1 MKRYNNRIR
10 RSGSGPGSKLPIKH
24 NQKKPFNPGRY
35 GKIWNTIGFKLRYG
49 NQTPMGDA
57 NQPTMGYLLID
68 GKKHEVTWTE
78 ANKIMEA
85 MHALKDVYA
94 KAKRM
99 GMIEH
104 KDMEMPTGGTFN
116 F

>member
-68 GKKHEVTWTE
+68 GQKHEVTWTE
-78 ANKIMEA
+78 ANKIAEA

-99 GMIEH
+99 GMIEDKGH
-104 KDMEMPTGGTFN
+104 EMPTGGTFN

>member
-1 MKRYNNRIR
+1 MKIYNNRIR
-10 RSGSGPGSKLPIKH
+10 RSGSGPGSRLPIKH

-78 ANKIMEA
+78 ASKIIEA
-85 MHALKDVYA
+85 MVALKDVYT

-99 GMIEH
+99 DMIQHAGHEV
-104 KDMEMPTGGTFN
+104 PNGGTFN